1 MYLYVQIEWTFPSL
15 SNDVFMPRQCIYV
28 LRGNEFLERQRIKSV
43 RYTIGSISFL
53 ASSTWEILPKK

>member
-1 MYLYVQIEWTFPSL
+1 MYLSL
-15 SNDVFMPRQCIYV
+15 SNDVFMRRQCIYV